1 MKALR
6 SSVSASARRI
16 FGIVERRRLAV
27 DDQVHADAA
36 LAHGADRLGRVV
48 PDVLQQRHRDVG
60 GEGHVELAG
69 DERQHARRAV
79 GHDGELD
86 AVEIGQAL
94 LPVVGV
100 LHQLDALVHLEL
112 GELERAG
119 ADRLAPHL
127 VGRHVAGIDR
137 RVARGEQRHQRGLR
151 RLEME
156 RGLGVAVG
164 GDLLDVGPPGRTR
177 IAPELGLAL
186 AAQQQVEG
194 AGDVLGAERLA
205 VVPLHALAQG
215 EHQLPVVVLPLPL
228 GGEVGHDRLEAVL
241 RRVLVEHH
249 EVVVERHER
258 HGDGHRRLLVD
269 RGAGRRV
276 HVLDPEHAAGFL
288 RRDRT
293 AEAQRRRE
301 DEQGKTSFFG
311 FHCFLPRRR
320 RA

>member
-6 SSVSASARRI
+6 SSAERQRAADLRV
-16 FGIVERRRLAV
+16 VERRRLAV
-27 DDQVHADAA
+27 DDQVRADAA
-36 LAHGADRLGRVV
+36 LAHGAQRLGRVV
-48 PDVLQQRHRDVG
+48 LDVLQERHRDVG
-60 GEGHVELAG
+60 REGHVELAG
-69 DERQHARRAV
+69 GEGQHARRPV

-86 AVEIGQAL
+86 GVEIGQAL

-100 LHQLDALVHLEL
+100 LHQLDALVHPEL

-127 VGRHVAGIDR
+127 VDRHVAGIDR
-137 RVARGEQRHQRGLR
+137 RVARGEQRQQRGLR

-156 RGLGVAVG
+156 RRHGVAVG
-164 GDLLDVGPPGRTR
+164 GDLLDIGPPRRAR
-177 IAPELGLAL
+177 IAPELAL

-205 VVPLHALAQG
+205 VVPAHALAHG
-215 EHQLPVVVLPLPL
+215 EGQPGVAVLPLPL
-228 GGEVGHDRLEAVL
+228 RGQVGHDRLEAVL
-241 RRVLVEHH
+241 RRVLIEHH

-276 HVLDPEHAAGFL
+276 HVLDAEHAAGFL
-288 RRDRT
+288 RGRGT

-311 FHCFLPRRR
+311 FHCFLPRRCT
-320 RA
+320 A